1 MGMPITVE
9 IHNPEFT
16 EGNDPVV
23 TASIFDKV
31 FAYFMYIDET
41 FSTYK
46 AESEISR
53 INRGLVAEEEYS
65 KDMREVFMLAE
76 QTKKETKGYFDIV
89 RPDGI
94 CDPSGIVKG
103 WAIKRAAELIQGE
116 GYENFYIEA
125 GGDIQSHGV
134 NEAGSAWRVGIR
146 NPFNVGEIIKVLS
159 LSGEG
164 VATSGTYLRG
174 RHIYDPHK
182 KKPVADDIVSLS
194 VVGGDIYEAD
204 RYATA
209 AFAMGSGGIQFIEQ
223 LPGFEGY
230 VVDAKGIGTVTTG
243 FNRFT
248 SIVNEHA

>member
-9 IHNPEFT
+9 V
-16 EGNDPVV
+16 NDRNAA
-23 TASIFDKV
+23 TRLLEKV
-31 FAYFMYIDET
+31 FAYFISVDLT

-46 AESEISR
+46 EESEISR
-53 INRGLVAEEEYS
+53 INRGLVPACEYS
-65 KDMREVFMLAE
+65 KDMREVFALAE
-76 QTKKETKGYFDIV
+76 QTKVETEGYFDIV
-89 RPDGI
+89 TPEGV

-103 WAIKRAAELIQGE
+103 WAIKRAAELVLGE

-134 NEAGSAWRVGIR
+134 NESGGPWQVGIR
-146 NPFNVGEIIKVLS
+146 SPFHTDEIIKVLS

-182 KKPVADDIVSLS
+182 KKSVGEDIVSLT
-194 VVGGDIYEAD
+194 VVAENVYEAD

-209 AFAMGSGGIQFIEQ
+209 AFAMGSEGVGFIEQ
-223 LPGFEGY
+223 SPGLEGY
-230 VVDAKGIGTVTTG
+230 MVDARGMGTMTTG
-243 FNRFT
+243 FYRFVSPT
-248 SIVNEHA
+248 HHYA